1 MFSFIFLDNEDDFL
15 TISSNEELVFA
26 WEESE
31 VNSGIIKLFVKEKKQ
46 GQSENSDAEE
56 KEHPGVTCDGCQSNV
71 KGIRYKCT
79 KCYDFDLCS
88 KCESKGMHPSDHE
101 LICIKLPRGARRCHP
116 GSSQRY
122 FRRVHGPQMFCG
134 PPPFGRFGFF
144 CHPEQRKRC
153 GEDKNRA
160 PNAKRSCFEGN
171 PMDETLMGETIG
183 NLASTFGL
191 DPEVA
196 RCYFT
201 SFTDD
206 LKAKQQEKEEESS
219 EKKTGDEKKGDEKEG
234 SCGED
239 ISSFLAATFG
249 VPEEMVKQFIGPFVQ
264 KPTQDNSPPKEDIE
278 QQQQQQDY
286 EDKVDEQN
294 IETEETSSKPKS
306 NEEDKEDVDF
316 EVDNEENEETNT
328 VKEQKPAPSSSQ
340 KSHPNEEQKTQFNQD
355 LENMVR
361 NFSQQFGLPNQP
373 QGQENMQGGL
383 QSLLSG
389 MFNNFQQQANQSQK
403 STEVNQM
410 ML

>member
-1 MFSFIFLDNEDDFL
+1 M
-15 TISSNEELVFA
+15 
-26 WEESE
+26 
-31 VNSGIIKLFVKEKKQ
+31 
-46 GQSENSDAEE
+46 
-56 KEHPGVTCDGCQSNV
+56 
-71 KGIRYKCT
+71 
-79 KCYDFDLCS
+79 
-88 KCESKGMHPSDHE
+88 
-101 LICIKLPRGARRCHP
+101 
-116 GSSQRY
+116 
-122 FRRVHGPQMFCG
+122 
-134 PPPFGRFGFF
+134 
-144 CHPEQRKRC
+144 
-153 GEDKNRA
+153 
-160 PNAKRSCFEGN
+160 
-171 PMDETLMGETIG
+171 
-183 NLASTFGL
+183 
-191 DPEVA
+191 
-196 RCYFT
+196 
-201 SFTDD
+201 
-206 LKAKQQEKEEESS
+206 KAKQQEKEEESS

-294 IETEETSSKPKS
+294 IETEETSSNPKS